1 MSTLRRLTEEY
12 LASKEKEIEELANT
26 LIANRETPHDDP
38 KPQTTQNQTI
48 SLESDEVNLTVQNL
62 HTTLGDLKV
71 EPTIHLSPSITT
83 PQSQVVN
90 DFGALE
96 KSIIAF
102 MGVMQKQIEILERVL
117 SRLET
122 LKIPQPEVTVT
133 PHLKITPTKP
143 ITFRIEESKGVKRII
158 PEE

>member
-1 MSTLRRLTEEY
+1 MSTLRRLTEDY

-26 LIANRETPHDDP
+26 LIANRVPPDP
-38 KPQTTQNQTI
+38 EPQTTKNQTI
-48 SLESDEVNLTVQNL
+48 SLESNEVNLTVQNL
-62 HTTLGDLKV
+62 HTKLGDLKV

-90 DFGALE
+90 DFGVLE
-96 KSIIAF
+96 KSLIAF

-133 PHLKITPTKP
+133 PHVQVSPAKP
-143 ITFRIEESKGVKRII
+143 VTFRIEESDGVKRII
-158 PEE
+158 PE